1 MNFYGLLGEK
11 LGHSISPEIHREVF
25 DYINEEGA
33 YKLFEVERDKLEN
46 FTEAVKLLKVKGFN
60 VTIPYKQD
68 IMKYLDEVDS
78 NALEMG
84 AVNTVK
90 LQDGRLI
97 GYNTDYLGFG
107 YILENKNLEAR
118 EKTAVLLGNGGANR
132 AAMQYLLNNGIGK
145 VFIASR
151 NPKNEYN
158 IDKVQV
164 ISYEDLKNIK
174 GDILVN
180 GTPVGMYPNV
190 GVSPVSK
197 DIIKNF
203 DILVDLIYN
212 PMETE
217 FLKLGKE
224 LNKTVIGGLDMLIV
238 QGIRA
243 EEIWNDTKI
252 NDELIDRL
260 HNKLKVKFEK

>member
-78 NALEMG
+78 NALDMG

-107 YILENKNLEAR
+107 YLFESRNIDLK

-132 AAMQYLLNNGIGK
+132 AAMQYLLNKGIGR
-145 VFIASR
+145 VFIVSR
-151 NPKNEYN
+151 NPKNDYK

-164 ISYEDLKNIK
+164 ISYNDLKNIK

-203 DILVDLIYN
+203 DISVDLIYN

-224 LNKTVIGGLDMLIV
+224 LEKTVIGGLDMLIV

-252 NDELIDRL
+252 NDELIDKL

>member
-11 LGHSISPEIHREVF
+11 LSHSISPEIHKEVF

-33 YKLFEVERDKLEN
+33 YKLFEIERDKLEN

-90 LQDGRLI
+90 LQEGKLI

-107 YILENKNLEAR
+107 YILENKNIEVK

-132 AAMQYLLNNGIGK
+132 AAMQYLLNKGIGK
-145 VFIASR
+145 VFIVSR

-158 IDKVQV
+158 IDRVQV

-197 DIIKNF
+197 DVIKNF

>member
-33 YKLFEVERDKLEN
+33 YKLFEIERDKLEN

-90 LQDGRLI
+90 LQEGKLI

-107 YILENKNLEAR
+107 YILENKNIEVK

-132 AAMQYLLNNGIGK
+132 AAMQYLLNKGIGK
-145 VFIASR
+145 VFIVSR

-158 IDKVQV
+158 IDRVQV

-197 DIIKNF
+197 DVIKNF

>member
-60 VTIPYKQD
+60 VTIPYKKD

-107 YILENKNLEAR
+107 YILENKNIEVQ

-132 AAMQYLLNNGIGK
+132 AAMQYLLNKGIGK
-145 VFIASR
+145 VYIVSR
-151 NPKNEYN
+151 NPKNDYN
-158 IDKVQV
+158 IDRVQV

-180 GTPVGMYPNV
+180 GTPVGMYPKV

-252 NDELIDRL
+252 NDELIDKL